1 MSAPKGEATIRH
13 ARREDIPT
21 ILSLI
26 RELALYE
33 KEPDAVEATPELLSQ
48 TIAFAPTPFAPS
60 PPQPISSTRPARCL
74 LLFTS
79 AGAAAGMALY
89 FYNYS
94 TWKARPGIYLEDLF
108 VREQYRGNGYGQRLI
123 GELAKEVV
131 GMGGARLEWCVLKWN
146 KPSIGFYESE
156 KIGAKAQS
164 EWQTM
169 RVDGD
174 GLRKCRC
181 NPSPVCTNISRDIGF
196 LDHDRIIPAYRDP
209 RYVFLKIKENIAN
222 LNEVAVRAGYDG

>member
-1 MSAPKGEATIRH
+1 MSAPKAEATIRH

-26 RELALYE
+26 QELALYE
-33 KEPDAVEATPELLSQ
+33 KAPDAVEATPELLAQ
-48 TIAFAPTPFAPS
+48 TICFAPTPFAPA
-60 PPQPISSTRPARCL
+60 PPQTVSSTRPARCL
-74 LLFTS
+74 LLFTA

-108 VREQYRGNGYGQRLI
+108 VREPYRGKGYGQRLI

-131 GMGGARLEWCVLKWN
+131 SMGGARLEWCVLKWN
-146 KPSIGFYESE
+146 EPSIGFYESE
-156 KIGAKAQS
+156 KIGANAQS

-174 GLRKCRC
+174 RLRK
-181 NPSPVCTNISRDIGF
+181 
-196 LDHDRIIPAYRDP
+196 L
-209 RYVFLKIKENIAN
+209 
-222 LNEVAVRAGYDG
+222 AVKAGYDG